1 MRTYTFTCMHK
12 HTLVNHECNASILSC
27 RCHSRCCLL
36 LKAFVY
42 VYKRTNTCTYTS
54 THAQTDLHAHNLQV
68 RTHTIHATTQANMR
82 VHYTC
87 NYTQANMQ
95 LHTKQATTRYTSNY
109 TQPTCNC
116 AQPTTCNYTLY
127 KQLHTIQATTHSQQ
141 HATTHQPT
149 CNCLCRVFLVT
160 MKQYLACQAVV
171 LPQVAIGVK
180 VVLVTPAVNQIMIH
194 KCVVVYR
201 RLRWRACVSE

>member
-1 MRTYTFTCMHK
+1 MLTHNGTCSFFEVGLLLLERWRTTGEGWLSELSKILLLVLTHMRTYTFTCMHK

-109 TQPTCNC
+109 TQPTCNYT
-116 AQPTTCNYTLY
+116 QPTTCNYTPANM
-127 KQLHTIQATTHSQQ
+127 QLPLQGV
-141 HATTHQPT
+141 P
-149 CNCLCRVFLVT
+149 CDDE
-160 MKQYLACQAVV
+160 
-171 LPQVAIGVK
+171 AIFSMPGCG
-180 VVLVTPAVNQIMIH
+180 PPPSGNRGQGCPSH
-194 KCVVVYR
+194 PGC
-201 RLRWRACVSE
+201 